1 MHYWYLYVYIRK
13 RLLETER
20 LENTFLFKRDI
31 LLFPKWKFLS
41 QTFSRLQLWNFL
53 KNIHVLYEG
62 FEKEIV
68 ILLGTEFNRFYDF

>member
-1 MHYWYLYVYIRK
+1 LYVYIRK

-41 QTFSRLQLWNFL
+41 QHFHGCNFGISWKIYTYYTKVL
-53 KNIHVLYEG
+53 KKK
-62 FEKEIV
+62 F
-68 ILLGTEFNRFYDF
+68 